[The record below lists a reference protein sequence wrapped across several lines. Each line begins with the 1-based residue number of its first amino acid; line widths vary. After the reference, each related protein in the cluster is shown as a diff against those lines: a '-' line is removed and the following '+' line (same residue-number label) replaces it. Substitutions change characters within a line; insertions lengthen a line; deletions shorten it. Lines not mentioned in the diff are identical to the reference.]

1 MLNAMMD
8 VRISP
13 RYPTALR
20 SPLCAANSLY
30 AVARKR
36 ARQGQFWSSLTR
48 RSRGLL
54 ALKQVSEACT
64 VQAQSDGGVRTV
76 PIGQIR
82 GSEDR
87 SRDFDRDFNPLQ
99 DHCKG
104 RWLNIAVARQ
114 QGEALPLVALIQ
126 VGEIY
131 FVKDGHHRISVARA
145 LGQLDIEAKVNVW
158 QVSGPLPWETPT
170 RAPHQATTGRVP
182 GIERIFQKLRRE
194 GSRLW
199 ERIVLGVQVLG
210 HRQGSPERHGH
221 SVTGG

>member
-158 QVSGPLPWETPT
+158 QVSALGDADAGTPSSDHGSGTRDRAHLPEAAARGQPT
-170 RAPHQATTGRVP
+170 LGAHRAGRS
-182 GIERIFQKLRRE
+182 
-194 GSRLW
+194 GSW
-199 ERIVLGVQVLG
+199 APSG
-210 HRQGSPERHGH
+210 
-221 SVTGG
+221 